1 MKTKLNKA
9 FDIFEKIYFYTIG
22 AVIAICV
29 AWGLIDAV
37 KVAFVAAPWFWVILG
52 VGTLY
57 VAFVGLLMYL
67 IHKYFPSKKVA
78 E

>member
-37 KVAFVAAPWFWVILG
+37 KVAFVAAPWFWIFLG
-52 VGTLY
+52 LGTLY
-57 VAFVGLLMYL
+57 VIVWGFIIYGINKL
-67 IHKYFPSKKVA
+67 FQKKA
-78 E
+78 